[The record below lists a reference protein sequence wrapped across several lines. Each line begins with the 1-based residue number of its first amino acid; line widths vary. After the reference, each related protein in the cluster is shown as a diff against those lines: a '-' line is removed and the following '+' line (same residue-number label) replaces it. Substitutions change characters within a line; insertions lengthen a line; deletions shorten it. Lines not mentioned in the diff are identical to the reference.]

1 MIPPW
6 IIEEVERA
14 RRERDRDERPQLPLA
29 LPARTVDDLPP
40 PRQEPP
46 GAIVIELGAE
56 RAMRAAPLALEGN
69 AR

>member
-14 RRERDRDERPQLPLA
+14 RRERDRGERPQLPLE
-29 LPARTVDDLPP
+29 LPPRTVDDLPP
-40 PRQEPP
+40 PRQEAP
-46 GAIVIELGAE
+46 AQIVIELGAD
-56 RAMRAAPLALEGN
+56 RAVRSAPLALEGD